1 MLHSLQQAQTRAEE
15 RFDALSNRSRDRASR
30 QTQGGKGESV
40 MTPAQI
46 GAKVKYLELRR
57 QIQTEIVPRRQLDA
71 LHKADGF
78 ISAVGIFDAAL
89 AATLLEAAQAEDN
102 TFHEQ
107 GLGTTK
113 GINCSEAEPASGFTL
128 SPTVWKA
135 PAIGPS

>member
-1 MLHSLQQAQTRAEE
+1 
-15 RFDALSNRSRDRASR
+15 
-30 QTQGGKGESV
+30 

-78 ISAVGIFDAAL
+78 ISAVGIFDPSF

-107 GLGTTK
+107 GLGTIK
-113 GINCSEAEPASGFTL
+113 GINCSEAEPASRFAL

-135 PAIGPS
+135 PVIGPS

>member
-1 MLHSLQQAQTRAEE
+1 
-15 RFDALSNRSRDRASR
+15 
-30 QTQGGKGESV
+30 

-128 SPTVWKA
+128 IPAAREA
-135 PAIGPS
+135 PVIGPS